1 MISTFCSG
9 VYNPLSWRWTEDSAE
24 DIYRYLSD
32 ISDSVSH
39 DILGAAMAFIKD
51 GVMNYVVYNFGTSP
65 LTVTFSDGVTVTAAP
80 NTFGMESR

>member
-1 MISTFCSG
+1 METG
-9 VYNPLSWRWTEDSAE
+9 
-24 DIYRYLSD
+24 
-32 ISDSVSH
+32 
-39 DILGAAMAFIKD
+39 LGTLTADYPAAMAFIKD